1 MSQACE
7 WVTKDLTSRFMSIR
21 SMCNPPLQPRIA
33 RGKEKNSYFLERD
46 DSHTLSD
53 WHKRRNCSS
62 WFTSFLLLYVL
73 VAGRRAQKR
82 CGKTDQRWSRLSS
95 EEERKKK
102 RRRKRR
108 EKRTK
113 GRTGMNNCLV
123 CAWLKF
129 SNRHI
134 KVKKYKSYKNLD
146 KKEFTVCKFE
156 WWRWSVSLPIFFN
169 FYLSA
174 YFAESSRE

>member
-1 MSQACE
+1 
-7 WVTKDLTSRFMSIR
+7 
-21 SMCNPPLQPRIA
+21 MCNPPLQPRIT
-33 RGKEKNSYFLERD
+33 RGEEKKTATFWSVMTYIHYLTDIRD
-46 DSHTLSD
+46 IIVLLGIPL
-53 WHKRRNCSS
+53 
-62 WFTSFLLLYVL
+62 FFLLYVL
-73 VAGRRAQKR
+73 GAGRRAQKL

-95 EEERKKK
+95 GEERKKK